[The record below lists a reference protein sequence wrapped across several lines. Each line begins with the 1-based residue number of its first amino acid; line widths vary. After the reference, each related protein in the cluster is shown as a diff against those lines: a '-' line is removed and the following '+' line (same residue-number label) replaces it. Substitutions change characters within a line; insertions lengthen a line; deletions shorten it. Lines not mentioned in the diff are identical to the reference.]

1 MHNYFRLQGTYKK
14 LFDKYPD
21 IDNEIVIQHLEN
33 IYQQYKKHEARK
45 RELTFS
51 EKAKDRA

>member
-1 MHNYFRLQGTYKK
+1 MHNYFRRQGTYQG

-21 IDNEIVIQHLEN
+21 LDDERVIEHLEN
-33 IYQQYKKHEARK
+33 IYQQYKKHEAKK

>member
-1 MHNYFRLQGTYKK
+1 MHNHFRRHKTYKG
-14 LFDKYPD
+14 LFEKCPS
-21 IDNEIVIQHLEN
+21 IDDEIIIQHLEN